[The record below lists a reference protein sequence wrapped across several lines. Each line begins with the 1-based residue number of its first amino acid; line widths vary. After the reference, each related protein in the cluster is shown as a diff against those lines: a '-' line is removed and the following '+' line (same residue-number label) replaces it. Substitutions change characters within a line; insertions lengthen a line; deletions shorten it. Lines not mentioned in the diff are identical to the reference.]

1 MDVLPKIEALQVW
14 QKEAVRTELER
25 MVRSRH
31 FSQSRRYPAL
41 LRFMVEATLR
51 GETDHLRERVIGSE
65 VFGRD
70 AAYDTNADPVV
81 RMTAAEVRKRIAQY
95 YQEIGPE
102 EHVRIEVRS
111 GSYVPIF
118 IFPDQE
124 KCPPDGTKAVSAAF
138 DESNSLEPKAELAPA
153 MPLPP
158 TTEVSVSTN
167 PRRLSRVLF
176 SMAAAVLLLSAGL
189 IAAWFGLHREKPQ
202 DIFWSPLLRAG
213 ETITVCVGQVSWPG
227 QQTSKELSADQS
239 LIQVDT
245 LPFPNARALTNLG
258 SFLQSKGFKITIR
271 RAPETTLAD
280 LRTGPVVLLTGLDNQ
295 WTVRLQKQLRF
306 QMKYIWAGTSGEMWI
321 EDEQNLAKRWR
332 LPINQTIAQRVVDY
346 AMVARFTDKETGQPI
361 VLVAGLE
368 APGNEA
374 AVEFLT
380 KDKYLQVL
388 LKAVPPGKKNFEA
401 VLGTSVVNGN
411 QGQPELLAIESW

>member
-1 MDVLPKIEALQVW
+1 MDVLPKIEALQVR

-25 MVRSRH
+25 MIRSRH

-102 EHVRIEVRS
+102 DHVRIEVRS

-118 IFPDQE
+118 IFPDQLE
-124 KCPPDGTKAVSAAF
+124 RQLDGTKAVSGTS
-138 DESNSLEPKAELAPA
+138 DENSLLESRAEFAPA
-153 MPLPP
+153 MPIPP
-158 TTEVSVSTN
+158 ATEASISAT
-167 PRRLSRVLF
+167 PRRRSRILLSL
-176 SMAAAVLLLSAGL
+176 AAAVLLLCAG
-189 IAAWFGLHREKPQ
+189 ITAVWFGWHREKPQ
-202 DIFWSPLLRAG
+202 DIIWSPLMKAG
-213 ETITVCVGQVSWPG
+213 DNITVCVGQISWPG
-227 QQTSKELSADQS
+227 QQPSKEVSADQS
-239 LIQVDT
+239 LIQLDT

-258 SFLQSKGFKITIR
+258 SFLQSRGFKVAIR

-332 LPINQTIAQRVVDY
+332 IPINQTIAQRVVDY

-361 VLVAGLE
+361 VIVAGLE

-380 KDKYLQVL
+380 KDKYLQAL
-388 LKAVPPGKKNFEA
+388 LNAVPPGKKNFEA